1 MVTTVKFSQ
10 FAQGS
15 TTNSTLQ
22 TVGLAAGVNS
32 RQERFL
38 SWMTTTRPS
47 IPYTGLLGFNTTF
60 GQYEYWNGVA
70 WVQLTTGGGGAVSAV
85 ATGTGL
91 TGGTITSTGTI
102 SFAPI
107 AANSLWAN
115 VTGSTAVPTVIPT
128 STFLIS
134 ADNLSD
140 IPNAG
145 AARTNL
151 GLEIGSDIE
160 AWSAVLDQVAS
171 GTYAGSTSITTLGTI
186 TAGTWEGSTITV
198 PFGGT
203 GKTTFTAFAVI
214 CGGTTATGAL
224 QSIAG
229 LGNIGEVLTSNGPGA
244 LPTMQS
250 VSGSGTVN
258 SGLINQLAWYASTGA
273 AVSGLA
279 TGNNGVL
286 VTSAGGVPSISST
299 LPSGMSATNFA
310 LTTPILGTPQSG
322 NLGNCTAYTVAN
334 LADIA
339 WTDISGSITFNGLT
353 SATVNYAQ
361 TKKIGKTLFFNISV
375 TGTSNSANFGIMRLP
390 ATSVN
395 VASEGGLINA
405 ENNSASVFTANWVVK
420 ATSSA
425 ITVKL
430 SNNEAGWTASGTKA
444 AIIMGFYETT

>member
-91 TGGTITSTGTI
+91 TGGTITSTG
-102 SFAPI
+102 
-107 AANSLWAN
+107 
-115 VTGSTAVPTVIPT
+115 
-128 STFLIS
+128 TFLIS

-353 SATVNYAQ
+353 SATVNYAR

-375 TGTSNSANFGIMRLP
+375 TGTSNGANFGIMGLP